1 MLSPKLPLLQEM
13 ASSAPATGSSPLSDC
28 LPAALAGPEGTLQ
41 SQVLGPA
48 DIEDFLEFYL
58 TRHTLPDSE
67 AALCNW
73 LRQVS
78 PPKTCQGMMLTF

>member
-48 DIEDFLEFYL
+48 DIEDFLEF
-58 TRHTLPDSE
+58 
-67 AALCNW
+67 
-73 LRQVS
+73 
-78 PPKTCQGMMLTF
+78 